1 MKQSELKCQLRFRY
15 NFGTTFGISLR
26 FLMISHSLSWS
37 HRPLRWN
44 SFRSWTGWQEKLA
57 FSIAAAVDG
66 ARVRRG
72 QWDICSAGVTQWKH
86 CCRDNARYHQ
96 SITGLHKSKDRDD
109 LCGFGGLK
117 RAELLKNG
125 KKMTAVTASL
135 WLAPRNFVWQEES
148 GQIGTDFVWLPSPC
162 SLTPTKS

>member
-1 MKQSELKCQLRFRY
+1 MSVTISLQFRY
-15 NFGTTFGISLR
+15 DFLNFVTISYDCTFVKLKPSTA
-26 FLMISHSLSWS
+26 
-37 HRPLRWN
+37 PLEFVLILNRMAGEACILN
-44 SFRSWTGWQEKLA
+44 SSCRQY
-57 FSIAAAVDG
+57 G

-72 QWDICSAGVTQWKH
+72 QWDICSAGLTQWKH

-96 SITGLHKSKDRDD
+96 SITGLRKSKDRDD

-135 WLAPRNFVWQEES
+135 WLTPRNFVWQEES
-148 GQIGTDFVWLPSPC
+148 GQIGPDFEWLPSPC